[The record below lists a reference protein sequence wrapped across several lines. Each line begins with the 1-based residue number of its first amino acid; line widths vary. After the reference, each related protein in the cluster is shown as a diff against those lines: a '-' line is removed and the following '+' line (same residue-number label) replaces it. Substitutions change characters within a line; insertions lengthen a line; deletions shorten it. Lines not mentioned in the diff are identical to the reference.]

1 MTPFHF
7 FFLIVS
13 AGYLS
18 GCGVSTGTTP
28 GNNRDT
34 SYYFLKDSA
43 FQPVRREGTSGATEL
58 IVGDFTND
66 NFDDLIVLTESA
78 GMVFYR
84 NLTGEGF
91 LAGDLIGVTPA
102 NYNFAAVYNRGL
114 ILAESGTGSL
124 RLLQNT
130 SAFSLNA
137 SYLEPRVSA
146 ATQVVV
152 SGNVVAVMT
161 ESTHFIAEI
170 GASAFQDI
178 INLTDVFPGTSG
190 RVQAGRINNDTLDDF
205 MFVANSGSQAAKFY
219 RRTNSGVQAA
229 TASVNRASSSDVNDF
244 VLANFTGSD
253 AVDALLLTSAG
264 LELLENQST
273 ASIVLQ
279 DKTLLGDVSAV
290 GSQGVAG
297 DFLRQDGL
305 NDVYLIR
312 SSGKGVLLSRSAA
325 DSLLFE
331 DITAVDGFATSDQGS
346 GAVDVVKG
354 DFDGDNRLDIAE
366 LYSNGSVRVYMN
378 TAKAE

>member
-1 MTPFHF
+1 MKPFHF

-13 AGYLS
+13 AGALS
-18 GCGVSTGTTP
+18 GCGVSIGTTP

-66 NFDDLIVLTESA
+66 TYDDLIVLTESA

-84 NLTGEGF
+84 NLTGAGF
-91 LAGDLIGVTPA
+91 QAGDLIGVSPA
-102 NYNFAAVYNRGL
+102 NYNFAAVYNSGL
-114 ILAESGTGSL
+114 VLAESGTGSL
-124 RLLQNT
+124 RVLNNT
-130 SAFSLNA
+130 SGFSLNA

-152 SGNVVAVMT
+152 SGPVVAVMT

-178 INLTDVFPGTSG
+178 INLTDVFPGAAG
-190 RVQAGRINNDTLDDF
+190 RVQAGRINNDSLDDF

-219 RRTNSGVQAA
+219 RRTSSGVQAA
-229 TASVNRASSSDVNDF
+229 TASVNRASSSNVNDF

-279 DKTLLGDVSAV
+279 NQTLLGDISAV
-290 GSQGVAG
+290 GSQVVAG

-331 DITAVDGFATSDQGS
+331 DITAIDGFATSDQGS
-346 GAVDVVKG
+346 GPVDVIKG

-366 LYSNGSVRVYMN
+366 LYSNGSIRVYMN

>member
-1 MTPFHF
+1 
-7 FFLIVS
+7 
-13 AGYLS
+13 
-18 GCGVSTGTTP
+18 
-28 GNNRDT
+28 
-34 SYYFLKDSA
+34 
-43 FQPVRREGTSGATEL
+43 
-58 IVGDFTND
+58 
-66 NFDDLIVLTESA
+66 
-78 GMVFYR
+78 MVFYR
-84 NLTGEGF
+84 NLTGAGF
-91 LAGDLIGVTPA
+91 QAGDLIGVSPA
-102 NYNFAAVYNRGL
+102 NYNFAAVYNSGL
-114 ILAESGTGSL
+114 VLAESGTGSL
-124 RLLQNT
+124 RVLNNT
-130 SAFSLNA
+130 SGFSLNA

-152 SGNVVAVMT
+152 SGPVVAVMT

-178 INLTDVFPGTSG
+178 INLTDVFPGSSG
-190 RVQAGRINNDTLDDF
+190 RVQAGRINNDSLDDF

-219 RRTNSGVQAA
+219 RRTSSGVQAA
-229 TASVNRASSSDVNDF
+229 TASVNRASSSNVNDF

-279 DKTLLGDVSAV
+279 NQTLLGDISAV
-290 GSQGVAG
+290 GSQVVAG

-331 DITAVDGFATSDQGS
+331 DITAIDGFATSDQGS
-346 GAVDVVKG
+346 GPVDVVKG

-366 LYSNGSVRVYMN
+366 LYSNGSIRVYMN

>member
-1 MTPFHF
+1 MKPLHF

-13 AGYLS
+13 ARLLS

-43 FQPVRREGTSGATEL
+43 FQPVRRDGTSGATEL
-58 IVGDFTND
+58 IVGDFTD
-66 NFDDLIVLTESA
+66 DTYDDLIVLTESA

-102 NYNFAAVYNRGL
+102 NYNFAAVYNSGL
-114 ILAESGTGSL
+114 VLAESGTGSL
-124 RLLQNT
+124 RVLNNT
-130 SAFSLNA
+130 SGFSLNA

-152 SGNVVAVMT
+152 SGPVVAVMT
-161 ESTHFIAEI
+161 ESTHLIAEI
-170 GASAFQDI
+170 GASAFQDV
-178 INLTDVFPGTSG
+178 INLTDVFPGSSG
-190 RVQAGRINNDTLDDF
+190 RVQAGRINNDSLDDF

-219 RRTNSGVQAA
+219 RRTSSGVQAA
-229 TASVNRASSSDVNDF
+229 TASVNRASSSNVNDF

-279 DKTLLGDVSAV
+279 NRTLLGDVSAV
-290 GSQGVAG
+290 GSQLIAG

-312 SSGKGVLLSRSAA
+312 ASGKGVLLSRSAA

-331 DITAVDGFATSDQGS
+331 DITAIDGFATSDQGS
-346 GAVDVVKG
+346 GPVDVVKG

-366 LYSNGSVRVYMN
+366 LYSNGSIRVYMN
-378 TAKAE
+378 TAKAD

>member
-1 MTPFHF
+1 MKSIHCLLVATGILF
-7 FFLIVS
+7 S
-13 AGYLS
+13 ACGLS
-18 GCGVSTGTTP
+18 TAPEP

-43 FQPVRREGTSGATEL
+43 FQPVRRDGTSGATEL

-66 NFDDLIVLTESA
+66 TYDDLIVLTESA

-84 NLTGEGF
+84 NQTGEGF

-130 SAFSLNA
+130 SAFSLNS

-170 GASAFQDI
+170 GASAFQDV

-190 RVQAGRINNDTLDDF
+190 RVQAGRINNDSLDDF

-229 TASVNRASSSDVNDF
+229 TASVNRSSSNNVNDF

-312 SSGKGVLLSRSAA
+312 ASGKGVLLSRSAA

-346 GAVDVVKG
+346 GPVDVVKG

-366 LYSNGSVRVYMN
+366 LYSNGSIRVYMN
-378 TAKAE
+378 TAKSE